1 MVRWPAMVK
10 PGSVCTQLVQQA
22 DLMATFA
29 EVLDAKLPENAGVD
43 SFSLLPLL
51 RGGDQP
57 VRESAVNCSIGG
69 VPAVREGSWKL
80 ILAQGSGGWGKGGD
94 QSQPVQ
100 LYNLAKDLGETKNLA
115 AEQPERVEQMK
126 ALLEKLITDGR
137 STPGAPQ
144 ANDVEVK
151 RYPQPE
157 SKAKTR

>member
-10 PGSVCTQLVQQA
+10 PGSVCPQLVQQA

-29 EVLDAKLPENAGVD
+29 EVLGSKLPEHAGVD

-57 VRESAVNCSIGG
+57 VRKSAVNCSMGG

-80 ILAQGSGGWGKGGD
+80 ILAQGSGGKGKND
-94 QSQPVQ
+94 TTQPVQ
-100 LYNLAKDLGETKNLA
+100 LYNLEKDLAETKNLA
-115 AEQPERVEQMK
+115 AEQPERVAQMQ

-137 STPGAPQ
+137 STPGAIQP
-144 ANDVEVK
+144 NDVEVK
-151 RYPQPE
+151 RD
-157 SKAKTR
+157 